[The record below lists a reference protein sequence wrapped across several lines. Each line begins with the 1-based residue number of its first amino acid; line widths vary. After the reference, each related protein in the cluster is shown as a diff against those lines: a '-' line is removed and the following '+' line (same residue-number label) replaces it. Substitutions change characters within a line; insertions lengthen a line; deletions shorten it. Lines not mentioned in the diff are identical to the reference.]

1 MKEILNKM
9 NDLVSALD
17 IKIVEFDK
25 KNIELDKIID
35 MNNNLVEKNKERSA
49 SLDDREKKVAH
60 VENIVRISEESKAR
74 LNTVNDIAIENT
86 KVLKQISVEKEA
98 LSKENERLQGM
109 IALYRSKNE
118 SLVEEKKK
126 LEEDR
131 KEMRSKI
138 LQELSTIGKA
148 LKNV

>member
-1 MKEILNKM
+1 MKEIIKKM

-17 IKIVEFDK
+17 SKVEEFDK
-25 KNIELDKIID
+25 KNKELDKTID
-35 MNNNLVEKNKERSA
+35 LNNGLVEKNKERSA
-49 SLDDREKKVAH
+49 SLDDREKKIAH
-60 VENIVRISEESKAR
+60 VENIVRISEESKTR

-86 KVLKQISVEKEA
+86 KVLKQISVEREA

-118 SLVEEKKK
+118 ALVREKAS

-138 LQELSTIGKA
+138 LEELSTIGKA